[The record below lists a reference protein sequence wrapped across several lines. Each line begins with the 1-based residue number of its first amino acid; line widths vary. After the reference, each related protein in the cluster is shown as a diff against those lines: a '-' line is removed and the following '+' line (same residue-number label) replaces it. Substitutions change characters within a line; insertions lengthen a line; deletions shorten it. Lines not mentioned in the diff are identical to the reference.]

1 MITVATVLWQG
12 DFKPS
17 KYVHPGYDP
26 EWVQK
31 VCNMVAR
38 NLSLEYEFVCLS
50 NIDFELEGGSV
61 IPLRYN
67 FPGWWSKLEL
77 FRNDLPIKGDR
88 ILYLDLD
95 IVITS
100 DLTSLLEY
108 AWDAEIMICS
118 PFGTD
123 RGNWKKEKKVF
134 GYNSSVMVFKNPITF
149 QIWKKF
155 IQRPKYWMNTYR
167 SDQDYMKVNFP
178 DFPMF
183 PDKWICKTDTYI
195 DKGNGKMTTI
205 GSEVKIM
212 LCMPIKNKQAV
223 KRYKQIRELWQ

>member
-38 NLSLEYEFVCLS
+38 NLSLEYE
-50 NIDFELEGGSV
+50 
-61 IPLRYN
+61 
-67 FPGWWSKLEL
+67 LEL

-100 DLTSLLEY
+100 DLTVLLEY

-195 DKGNGKMTTI
+195 TKGNGKMTGQSSSTM
-205 GSEVKIM
+205 S
-212 LCMPIKNKQAV
+212 CRDSSTSQRP
-223 KRYKQIRELWQ
+223 RPCSTRERPTRSSRPATC